1 MRRTVAVA
9 GVLVAGVLVAGVLAG
24 GCSSG
29 DDTGGDAAA
38 EDAPEAGEAAV
49 TSDSD
54 LHATLQRSTLF
65 ETRRSLLLT
74 VSHGGD
80 SDLRV
85 GTIQLDTP
93 LFEPVPEERD
103 ARLRAGGRV
112 GMPLPFGEPRCED
125 EADEPAV
132 LVAEIDGD
140 EVRLAIEERPAN
152 LLAALHDGE
161 CAAAAVLADV
171 ELRLG
176 DAWEPTEPRTVAGRL
191 EVGQRED
198 GVTATVEEVLGNVIF
213 TVRTD
218 EADPVIEVSDDR
230 RSADVGVAI
239 TASRCDPHALI
250 EYKRTFIFTASVRV
264 GDDEPVEVDVQAEG
278 DARRV
283 LEDLLTSCI
292 G

>member
-9 GVLVAGVLVAGVLAG
+9 IAVACVLAG
-24 GCSSG
+24 ACSSG

-38 EDAPEAGEAAV
+38 EGAPEAGEAAV

-74 VSHGGD
+74 VVHDGD
-80 SDLRV
+80 SDLQV

-93 LFEPVPEERD
+93 LFEPVAPEERD

-112 GMPLPFGEPRCED
+112 GMPLPFGEPRCDD

-140 EVRLAIEERPAN
+140 EVRVAIEERPSN
-152 LLAALHDGE
+152 LLAALHDAE

-191 EVGQRED
+191 EVAQRED

-218 EADPVIEVSDDR
+218 ETDPVIDVSDDR

-283 LEDLLTSCI
+283 LEDLLTTCI